1 MFIGLLVKHSTA
13 IRCYVCT
20 ESDEECKDPY
30 ESLSSHVVECGDVGG
45 CSKNASIGQLFGLD
59 FKVGRSMSIIYYNW
73 L

>member
-1 MFIGLLVKHSTA
+1 VKHSTA

-59 FKVGRSMSIIYYNW
+59 FKVGRSMSIIYYN
-73 L
+73 